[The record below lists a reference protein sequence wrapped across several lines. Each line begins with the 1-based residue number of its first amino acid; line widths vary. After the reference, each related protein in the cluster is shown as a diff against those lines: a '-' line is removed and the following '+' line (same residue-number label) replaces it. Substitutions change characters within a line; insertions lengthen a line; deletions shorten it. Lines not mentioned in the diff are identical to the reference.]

1 MLEANPF
8 LANLQ
13 PGSLLVV
20 ELLCPTKNKFNQQLR
35 DIVVTET
42 LEDIDKDA
50 DGKTNVD
57 EYIGD
62 MHREGEE
69 DHEEFKRFLHPEDA
83 DHMRDIVVTETLEDI
98 RRIRRGWM
106 NLITIL

>member
-1 MLEANPF
+1 M
-8 LANLQ
+8 
-13 PGSLLVV
+13 
-20 ELLCPTKNKFNQQLR
+20 NKFNQQLR

-62 MHREGEE
+62 MHREGSALAVATW
-69 DHEEFKRFLHPEDA
+69 DSWQL
-83 DHMRDIVVTETLEDI
+83 
-98 RRIRRGWM
+98 
-106 NLITIL
+106 

>member
-1 MLEANPF
+1 MLKANPF

-13 PGSLLVV
+13 PESLLVV

-69 DHEEFKRFLHPEDA
+69 DHEEFKRFLHP
-83 DHMRDIVVTETLEDI
+83 VVQTT
-98 RRIRRGWM
+98 
-106 NLITIL
+106 